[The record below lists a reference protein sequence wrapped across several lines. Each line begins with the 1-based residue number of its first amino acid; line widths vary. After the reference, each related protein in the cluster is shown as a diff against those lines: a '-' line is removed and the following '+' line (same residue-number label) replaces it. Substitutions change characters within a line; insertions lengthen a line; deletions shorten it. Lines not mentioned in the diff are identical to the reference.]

1 MIRHETSRESR
12 NCIVTAYRG
21 ALDKEFGSK
30 KSVDGSEGTFFMF
43 FFFFSVGKYWASLV
57 AEW

>member
-1 MIRHETSRESR
+1 M
-12 NCIVTAYRG
+12 TAYGG

-30 KSVDGSEGTFFMF
+30 KSVDGSEGTFLMVLLL
-43 FFFFSVGKYWASLV
+43 FFFSVVKYWASLV